1 MTALS
6 YIKSSSPYLGFKK
19 WWRRKREQRK
29 GLQLTVARKLLDRR
43 LSSEVFDPSTVR
55 RIVIFRWDD
64 KLGDTIMATRLVDAI
79 HKARPDIEITYIT
92 GKQGQ
97 SLLGAW
103 SAISHLVVVGRRGW
117 RTARKLNGL
126 AGGYDVAIELSSGMS
141 AYELYAL
148 SRLRAKHYLGYGKQD
163 YTLFDLNLADSYVNF
178 AERYLAAA
186 SMVVGKSVS
195 GDFYLPSAAAAEAVA
210 ESYIKSKPASEKK
223 VLVNL
228 FAAGKRRSFSPEDG
242 ERFLRWCLETWP
254 DIHVMLLSVPGKDAK
269 LDAYISAIASPRLDR
284 TPGPPS
290 IELTVALVK
299 RSAFV
304 FSPDTGLV
312 HIVAALDHPQIAVY
326 RQKGVEFDAWRP
338 ASSEA
343 FVLFNRQLASS
354 YDRVTAADFSW
365 TELRN
370 LVNELLR

>member
-1 MTALS
+1 M
-6 YIKSSSPYLGFKK
+6 KSSSSYRGFKK

-29 GLQLTVARKLLDRR
+29 WLQLTVARKLLDRR
-43 LSSEVFDPSTVR
+43 LSAEVFDPSAVKR
-55 RIVIFRWDD
+55 VVIFRWDD

-97 SLLGAW
+97 SVLGAW
-103 SAISHLVVVGRRGW
+103 PAISDLVVVGRRGW
-117 RTARKLNGL
+117 RTAHKLNGL

-148 SRLRAKHYLGYGKQD
+148 SRLRAKHYLGYGKQS
-163 YTLFDLNLADSYVNF
+163 YALFDLNLADSYVSF

-195 GDFYLPSAAAAEAVA
+195 GEFYLPSAAAAEAVA
-210 ESYIKSKPASEKK
+210 DSYVKSKPALEKK

-228 FAAGKRRSFSPEDG
+228 FASGKHLSFRREDG

-254 DIHVMLLSVPGKDAK
+254 EIHVMLLSVPGKTAE
-269 LDAYISAIASPRLDR
+269 LDAYVSAIASPRLDR
-284 TPGPPS
+284 TPSPPS

-299 RSAFV
+299 RSALV

-326 RQKGVEFDAWRP
+326 RQKDIEFDGWRP

-343 FVLFNRQLASS
+343 RVLFNRELESR

-365 TELRN
+365 PQLRN
-370 LVNELLR
+370 LMNDLLR